1 MDLFQFFKKN
11 VDERFLL
18 HRYKSTS
25 HAGVLAAVF
34 MAGWF
39 FYDQIVNGVVRVDFL
54 IVLSVM
60 AVFKV
65 LFMTWYHFQ
74 D

>member
-1 MDLFQFFKKN
+1 MNPFSFFRNN

-25 HAGVLAAVF
+25 HAGITAALI
-34 MAGWF
+34 MGGWF
-39 FYDQIVNGVVRVDFL
+39 FYDQIVNGVIRMDFL
-54 IVLSVM
+54 ILLSAM
-60 AVFKV
+60 AAVKV
-65 LFMTWYHFQ
+65 VFMTFYHMK

>member
-1 MDLFQFFKKN
+1 MGLFNFLKHN

-25 HAGVLAAVF
+25 HAGIFAALF
-34 MAGWF
+34 MGSWF
-39 FYDQIVNGVVRVDFL
+39 FYDQIVNGVIRFDFL

-60 AVFKV
+60 AVCKL
-65 LFMTWYHFQ
+65 LFMAWYHFR

>member
-1 MDLFQFFKKN
+1 MGLFSFFKSN
-11 VDERFLL
+11 VDERLLL

-25 HAGVLAAVF
+25 HAGILAALL

-39 FYDQIVNGVVRVDFL
+39 FYDQIVNGVIRVDFL

-60 AVFKV
+60 AVCKV
-65 LFMTWYHFQ
+65 LFMVWYHFQ

>member
-1 MDLFQFFKKN
+1 MPLFQAFN
-11 VDERFLL
+11 RTVDERFLL

-25 HAGVLAAVF
+25 HAGVLAALL
-34 MAGWF
+34 MGGWF
-39 FYDQIVNGVVRVDFL
+39 FYDQIVNGVIRTDFL

-60 AVFKV
+60 AVVK
-65 LFMTWYHFQ
+65 LMFMTWYHMR

>member
-1 MDLFQFFKKN
+1 MDPFQFFKKT

-25 HAGVLAAVF
+25 HAGILAAFV

-39 FYDQIVNGVVRVDFL
+39 FYEQIVNGIVRYDFL
-54 IVLSVM
+54 IVLWIM
-60 AVFKV
+60 AFTK
-65 LFMTWYHFQ
+65 LFFMSWYHFR

>member
-1 MDLFQFFKKN
+1 MDLFQFLRHN

-25 HAGVLAAVF
+25 HAGILAALL
-34 MAGWF
+34 MATWF
-39 FYDQIVNGVVRVDFL
+39 WYDWVANGVKRYDFL
-54 IVLSVM
+54 TVLCSM
-60 AVFKV
+60 AVFKI
-65 LFMTWYHFQ
+65 LFMTWYHFR

>member
-1 MDLFQFFKKN
+1 MPLFMAFRRT

-25 HAGVLAAVF
+25 HAGVLAALL
-34 MAGWF
+34 MGGWF
-39 FYDQIVNGVVRVDFL
+39 SYDQIVNGVIRTDFL
-54 IVLSVM
+54 IVLAAM
-60 AVFKV
+60 AAVK
-65 LFMTWYHFQ
+65 LTFMTWYHLR

>member
-1 MDLFQFFKKN
+1 MALFQAFRGT

-25 HAGVLAAVF
+25 HAGVLAALV
-34 MAGWF
+34 MGGWF
-39 FYDQIVNGVVRVDFL
+39 FYDQIVNGVIRTDFV

-60 AVFKV
+60 AFAK
-65 LFMTWYHFQ
+65 LTFMAWYHMR